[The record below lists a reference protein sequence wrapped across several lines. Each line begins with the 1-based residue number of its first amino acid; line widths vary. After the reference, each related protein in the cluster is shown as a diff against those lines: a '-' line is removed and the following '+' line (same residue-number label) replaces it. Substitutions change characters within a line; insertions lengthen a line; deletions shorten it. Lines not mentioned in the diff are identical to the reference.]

1 MVDPSAVVVQNAAVD
16 QSAAIQNVTGAALNE
31 AVRGEVLV
39 GAQVAAIQDAVRVV
53 APVAV
58 RAEVL
63 NAAVVLDA
71 VTRCVQA
78 AVSLCV
84 RAAATRCAQASVNLC
99 GRAAVSLSVMGV
111 QDEAPRV
118 DLRDDQGVVPVA
130 HLVLDVVHSVAAIA
144 GDRDVARSRSAP
156 PVRDAQLRRLVVLR
170 FAAIRQCWVTA
181 VTILVS
187 VLVHERRVNVSD
199 LRRAPNLASVR
210 RRQSD
215 DSEYHDS
222 DFCDPDD
229 LRCRHRVHVR
239 PDYSRRHHCDAEDLP
254 SPDRDRSL
262 GVRSFPQRSVHDV
275 LDGRILRAASA
286 SRHAMVHHHADL
298 FVRLVRRIQADRDD
312 YRVHH
317 GDRDDSDANAG
328 LSGSTTADTNKR
340 RCRMKCR
347 LRTRRVRDATNCD
360 GACKW
365 CVDTRPSNRCETPS
379 DRSGTG
385 PNPTVRSQPM
395 SSHKAD
401 TTTNGR
407 NDMAP
412 SR

>member
-1 MVDPSAVVVQNAAVD
+1 MVDPSAAVDPNVAADLNVVVVQNAAVD
-16 QSAAIQNVTGAALNE
+16 RSAAIQSVTGAALNE
-31 AVRGEVLV
+31 VVRGEVLV

-71 VTRCVQA
+71 VTRCVQDV
-78 AVSLCV
+78 VSQ
-84 RAAATRCAQASVNLC
+84 CAQDVVNLC
-99 GRAAVSLSVMGV
+99 VQAAVSLSVMGV

-130 HLVLDVVHSVAAIA
+130 HLALNVVHSVAAIA

-156 PVRDAQLRRLVVLR
+156 QVQDAQLRRLVVLR

-222 DFCDPDD
+222 DFCDQDD
-229 LRCRHRVHVR
+229 HRYLHRVHVR
-239 PDYSRRHHCDAEDLP
+239 PGYSRRHHCDAEDLP

-262 GVRSFPQRSVHDV
+262 VVRSFPQRSVHDGP
-275 LDGRILRAASA
+275 DDRILRVASA
-286 SRHAMVHHHADL
+286 SRHAMVHRHADL
-298 FVRLVRRIQADRDD
+298 FVHLVRRIQADRDD
-312 YRVHH
+312 YHDHH

-360 GACKW
+360 GACK
-365 CVDTRPSNRCETPS
+365 
-379 DRSGTG
+379 
-385 PNPTVRSQPM
+385 
-395 SSHKAD
+395 
-401 TTTNGR
+401 
-407 NDMAP
+407 
-412 SR
+412 